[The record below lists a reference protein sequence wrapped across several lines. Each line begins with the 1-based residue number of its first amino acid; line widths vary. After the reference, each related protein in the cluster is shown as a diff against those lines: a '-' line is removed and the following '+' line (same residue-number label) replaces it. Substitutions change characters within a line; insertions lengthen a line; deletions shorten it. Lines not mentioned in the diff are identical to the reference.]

1 VSRPRLRVLS
11 LGAGVQ
17 STTVLLLAAAG
28 RIPAFD
34 VALFADTGWEARR
47 TYDHLARLTEHARRA
62 GIPVRRVSAG
72 HIRRDAL
79 DPGHR
84 FVSMPLFSLG
94 PGGER
99 GMARRQCTS
108 EYKLKPIKAE
118 VRRMLGYPHPA
129 RVPDGV
135 HAEMAIGI
143 STDEF
148 HRARDAD
155 VRYMRNVFPLIEL
168 GWDREDCRAYLTAS
182 GFTAVPRSACL
193 GCPFHGNA
201 QWRAIRDGD
210 PDEWA
215 DVVAFDAA
223 IRHGHPRATASGQDL
238 RGTYY
243 LHHSRQ
249 PLAQAGLGATPAHR
263 QRGAAAA
270 PCPGEAGDPDGCS
283 PWTCRS
289 GLPVTGTSEHH
300 DDLRR
305 AA

>member
-1 VSRPRLRVLS
+1 VSRRRLRVLS

-17 STTVLLLAAAG
+17 SSTVLLLAAEG

-47 TYDHLARLTEHARRA
+47 TYSHLAELTEHAQRA
-62 GIPVRRVSAG
+62 GIAVRRVSAG

-79 DPGHR
+79 DPGQR
-84 FVSMPLFSLG
+84 FVSMPLFVLG
-94 PGGER
+94 PGEEH
-99 GMARRQCTS
+99 GMARRQCTG
-108 EYKLKPIKAE
+108 EYKLKPVKAE
-118 VRRMLGYPHPA
+118 VRRLLGYPHPA

-143 STDEF
+143 SADEV

-155 VRYMRNVFPLIEL
+155 VRYMRNVFPLLDL
-168 GWDREDCRAYLTAS
+168 GWTRDDCRTYLAGR
-182 GFTAVPRSACL
+182 GFTDVPRSACL

-201 QWRAIRDGD
+201 RWRAIRDGD

-223 IRHGHPRATASGQDL
+223 IRHGHPRATAGGQEL

-249 PLAQAGLGATPAHR
+249 PLAEADLDSMRVPRRPRA
-263 QRGAAAA
+263 GAALDPA
-270 PCPGEAGDPDGCS
+270 EAGDPDGCS

-289 GLPVTGTSEHH
+289 GLPVTGTDES
-300 DDLRR
+300 DSGPGR